1 MKFNTQ
7 LVLNRQFSQK
17 SLQLGVKACWIRF
30 FLEIL
35 KNQFLQ
41 NLSQFLQNFSQFL
54 QNLSQFIEKYKRN
67 FGRQFWQNISQ
78 F

>member
-30 FLEIL
+30 FG
-35 KNQFLQ
+35 
-41 NLSQFLQNFSQFL
+41 NF
-54 QNLSQFIEKYKRN
+54 EKPI
-67 FGRQFWQNISQ
+67 FAES
-78 F
+78 